1 LGLTAVVPRSRGFT
15 LLELLL
21 AVFLLGL
28 VYALSGPLLEAGNA
42 GLSIKSA
49 TRQLAA
55 GFRKARSIAVT
66 QHSEAGLT
74 IDAKARTFSVT
85 GDPQLYDLP
94 RNVEVTMF
102 TAQSEILSDAAAS
115 IRFFPDGSSTGGRVA
130 VSIGETKDMV
140 DVDWLTG
147 RVKLL

>member
-1 LGLTAVVPRSRGFT
+1 MGLTAVVPRSQGFT

-49 TRQLAA
+49 ARQLAA

-66 QHSEAGLT
+66 RST
-74 IDAKARTFSVT
+74 T
-85 GDPQLYDLP
+85 GRP
-94 RNVEVTMF
+94 R
-102 TAQSEILSDAAAS
+102 ASRCAAS
-115 IRFFPDGSSTGGRVA
+115 RVA
-130 VSIGETKDMV
+130 DDGTSNRARPSIRASAASASAPIAT
-140 DVDWLTG
+140 
-147 RVKLL
+147 RRA

>member
-1 LGLTAVVPRSRGFT
+1 MGLTAVVPRSQGFT

-49 TRQLAA
+49 ARQLAA

-66 QHSEAGLT
+66 QHTEAGLT

-85 GDPQLYDLP
+85 GDVL
-94 RNVEVTMF
+94 VTMF

-130 VSIGETKDMV
+130 VSIGETKDMI

>member
-1 LGLTAVVPRSRGFT
+1 M
-15 LLELLL
+15 
-21 AVFLLGL
+21 
-28 VYALSGPLLEAGNA
+28 
-42 GLSIKSA
+42 
-49 TRQLAA
+49 
-55 GFRKARSIAVT
+55 T
-66 QHSEAGLT
+66 QHTEAGLT

-85 GDPQLYDLP
+85 GDPRVYDLP

-130 VSIGETKDMV
+130 VSIGETKDMI

>member
-1 LGLTAVVPRSRGFT
+1 MGLTAVVPRSQGFT

-21 AVFLLGL
+21 VVFLLGL

-49 TRQLAA
+49 ARQLAA

-66 QHSEAGLT
+66 QHTEAGLT

-85 GDPQLYDLP
+85 GDPRVYDLP

-130 VSIGETKDMV
+130 VSIGEAKDMI